1 METERRKTRVAIEE
15 AAIEMLKKHMSEED
29 ARMAVE
35 RSKAERQSNWHVG
48 KEIPLAM
55 IGALLLQTACV
66 IWWAASISAQ
76 TDANRQALA
85 AFAITQNSVDKRQ
98 DDDARRSEDRILA
111 QITSVSTKL
120 DTLMERRAK

>member
-1 METERRKTRVAIEE
+1 MEEERRKVRVAIEE
-15 AAIEMLKKHMSEED
+15 AAVAMLKQHIQDED
-29 ARMAVE
+29 ARIARE
-35 RSKAERQSNWHVG
+35 ESRARGTKWHVG

-55 IGALLLQTACV
+55 IGTLLLQTAFIV
-66 IWWAASISAQ
+66 WWAASVTAQ

-111 QITSVSTKL
+111 QITAVSTKL